1 MKRGTGMKVAVNMRL
16 PNGAEKT
23 LVYGAKDVAEAYA
36 KAKAD
41 HPTWE
46 NVRHGNTIPA
56 AFKGRAKSITKHCL
70 CPN

>member
-1 MKRGTGMKVAVNMRL
+1 MKVAVNLRL

-23 LVYGAKDVAEAYA
+23 LVYGAKHVAEAYA

-46 NVRHGNTIPA
+46 VVRVSVAGKERMA
-56 AFKGRAKSITKHCL
+56 
-70 CPN
+70 